1 MLCVSCLNRRISV
14 GKAQLEFKSFP
25 KQGKNLL
32 SGVCSEAY
40 MLSGV
45 FAVKLHFVSFAVVLV
60 NFVCLFSQFSLY
72 LHIASLHTLG
82 SFYSVSLTGVSPID
96 TLEDRSGVGP
106 SRVISLSTDK
116 AMCMHLKVLCS
127 SDLAPNK

>member
-32 SGVCSEAY
+32 SGV
-40 MLSGV
+40 

-60 NFVCLFSQFSLY
+60 LY
-72 LHIASLHTLG
+72 IASLHTLG
-82 SFYSVSLTGVSPID
+82 SFYSVPLTGVSRID
-96 TLEDRSGVGP
+96 TLEDRSGVG
-106 SRVISLSTDK
+106 
-116 AMCMHLKVLCS
+116 
-127 SDLAPNK
+127 